1 MFSARGPG
9 FRALAVGHAAS
20 VAGDTLVTLGLAG
33 TLFFQVPSAEARS
46 NVALYLLITIAPFAV
61 LGPVLGRLFA
71 RYPGTYR
78 TGFVVGSAARVV
90 VAVAM
95 LVVGLN
101 TLWLYPLAFALMVF
115 SRVQGISR
123 SSLLPL
129 VIDRPVELVSA
140 NARLAR
146 LGVLAGA
153 AVVPIGGPLVGV
165 VGAWTALALGA
176 FFFVWATYAG
186 IAMPGGRSI
195 AKAPRRVGRT
205 PIPRG
210 VRLARSATAGVRLLN
225 GFLVLLVA
233 FAFRDADAAVAE
245 FGTLIGAAGTGFF
258 LAAIVSPVMER
269 RLREEPMV
277 VAALSVEAAAAFIA
291 GQSFGLVAAASL
303 AAAAGFAWGTAKFG
317 FDALLQSTLA
327 PQDRGAAFVSSETT
341 FQVAWVVG
349 AIIPVVLTI
358 PVTAGL
364 AGAGVFALFSQVV
377 YISAL
382 LVPLAKIR
390 RDQAAEDS
398 ARPL

>member
-1 MFSARGPG
+1 M
-9 FRALAVGHAAS
+9 
-20 VAGDTLVTLGLAG
+20 TLGLAG

-46 NVALYLLITIAPFAV
+46 NVALYLLITIAPFAL
-61 LGPVLGRLFA
+61 LGPILGRLFA

-90 VAVAM
+90 VALAM

-101 TLWLYPLAFALMVF
+101 TLWLYPLAFALLVF

-186 IAMPGGRSI
+186 AAMPGGRSI

-245 FGTLIGAAGTGFF
+245 FGALLGAAGAGFF

-291 GQSFGLVAAASL
+291 GLSFGLVAAAAL

-327 PQDRGAAFVSSETT
+327 PEDRGAAFVSSETT
-341 FQVAWVVG
+341 FQVAWVIG

-358 PVTAGL
+358 PVTGGL
-364 AGAGVFALFSQVV
+364 AGAGVFALFAQVI

-382 LVPLAKIR
+382 LVPWR
-390 RDQAAEDS
+390 RSDGLDQ
-398 ARPL
+398 